1 MNGDIGDSRLRVVVV
16 DRAGFDRYR
25 LPDGTAALDPRACR
39 VTLLTRPQVAA
50 QAGPAECAEVFALD
64 IDEEDLTAALITAV
78 HEAHGVDRIVVF
90 PENLLVPIAAVRER
104 LGIAGPRVAEVQP
117 FRDKPTMKR
126 TAHRAGIPVV
136 EWIAVESA
144 EHLRE
149 FMARHGAIVAKPRD
163 GAGSA
168 DVSVMH
174 DEDDLRKFLEN
185 ADVTAYQAE
194 RLVDDTGMIHVDA
207 VVRDG
212 EPMVSVTSQYLNST
226 LSHVSRR
233 PLMSVVV
240 EEPRLLA
247 ASTDLLADVIKA
259 FEIRDAVLHL
269 EAFAPDDGRLV
280 FNEVACRAGGG
291 GIVSLVQA
299 LRGVNLFEAM
309 VRMALGE
316 KPTTN
321 YEKTATAA
329 GWVLLYGGPG
339 VLEEVVDDEI
349 PAEWIVERKTA
360 VRPGEFFTPVGRAGG
375 SLVSYVVRGAGR
387 EQVEKRLR
395 AIADRVEIRYRDT
408 E

>member
-1 MNGDIGDSRLRVVVV
+1 MNNDIADGRLRVAVV

-25 LPDGTAALDPRACR
+25 LPDGAPALDPRTCR

-78 HEAHGVDRIVVF
+78 HEAHGVDRVVVF
-90 PENLLVPIAAVRER
+90 PENLLVPMAAVRER

-126 TAHRAGIPVV
+126 TADRAGIPVV

-144 EHLRE
+144 QQLRE
-149 FMARHGAIVAKPRD
+149 FLARHGSVVAKPRD

-168 DVSVMH
+168 NVSVLR
-174 DEDDLRKFLEN
+174 DEEDLRKFVEHH
-185 ADVTAYQAE
+185 DITAYQAE

-212 EPMVSVTSQYLNST
+212 EPMLSVTSQYLSST
-226 LSHVSRR
+226 LSHVSFR

-240 EEPRLLA
+240 EEPGLLA

-269 EAFAPDDGRLV
+269 EAFVLGDGRLV
-280 FNEVACRAGGG
+280 FNEVACRAGGAG
-291 GIVSLVQA
+291 VVPLVQA
-299 LRGVNLFEAM
+299 VRGVNLFEAM

-316 KPTTN
+316 EPTTT
-321 YEKTATAA
+321 YEKTAKAA

-339 VLEEVVDDEI
+339 VLEEVVDDQI
-349 PAEWIVERKTA
+349 PAEWIVERKIA

-375 SLVSYVVRGAGR
+375 GLVSYVVRGAGR

-395 AIADRVEIRYRDT
+395 AIVDRVEIRYRDT